1 LKIYL
6 TAINKIFKRGIVN
19 IEIKVV
25 VKSIFEAIFCLTS
38 YASAINIVDI
48 AVGVAA

>member
-1 LKIYL
+1 MLN
-6 TAINKIFKRGIVN
+6 ASNRIFNSGIVN

-25 VKSIFEAIFCLTS
+25 VKRIFEAIFWLMS

-48 AVGVAA
+48 AVGVPA